1 MSIGAIFLAAALTNF
16 TGVITF
22 EREGLPFYF
31 VVDSAGQNWR
41 VAKAGN
47 SAALGDV
54 IEVSGERELSAKN
67 RLATSS
73 LMVVA
78 KSSGEELLA
87 KDVTIGEIFAGIL
100 PFGNPKWY
108 GGVFRTEGLLR
119 DINRRQATT
128 QLLVGEGDRNLQ
140 VELPLPL
147 DSALP
152 ANLVVGAR
160 VRVTGALAYTSI
172 ENFEEGIFGR
182 IENVELIPMSK
193 SDVEVVML
201 APEPPFWTARRLWA
215 LFGIVGAFSAIM
227 LAWVATLRKMV
238 RRKTRELAESIRARE
253 TSRIEA
259 DAARRERLRLAAD
272 LH

>member
-1 MSIGAIFLAAALTNF
+1 MSFGAIFLAAALTNF

-31 VVDSAGQNWR
+31 VVDPAGQNWR

-73 LMVVA
+73 LKVVA

-119 DINRRQATT
+119 DINRRQTTT

-147 DSALP
+147 DSQLP
-152 ANLVVGAR
+152 ANLVGRECASR
-160 VRVTGALAYTSI
+160 VRLHI
-172 ENFEEGIFGR
+172 PLLR
-182 IENVELIPMSK
+182 ISRKV
-193 SDVEVVML
+193 
-201 APEPPFWTARRLWA
+201 
-215 LFGIVGAFSAIM
+215 FSAGSRM
-227 LAWVATLRKMV
+227 WSLFRCP
-238 RRKTRELAESIRARE
+238 RAMWRW
-253 TSRIEA
+253 
-259 DAARRERLRLAAD
+259 
-272 LH
+272 